1 MAVDTTGPTSIIPTD
16 GCSSIIMYAVVKKAM
31 EAIAAAVGDHRPA
44 LLCAVRPFFFSGAC
58 VSNMIE
64 NMQKDHQRACIKQC
78 CGMEIKFTPP
88 AKHSYFGVFERMHTE
103 REGREGERGANLSKY
118 EYVKLPGV
126 LSRL

>member
-1 MAVDTTGPTSIIPTD
+1 
-16 GCSSIIMYAVVKKAM
+16 MYTVVKKKAM

-58 VSNMIE
+58 VRVKA
-64 NMQKDHQRACIKQC
+64 QYDRKHTKGPPAGIKQC

-103 REGREGERGANLSKY
+103 REGGGER
-118 EYVKLPGV
+118 EREVQI
-126 LSRL
+126 